1 MARRRFVPITSSND
15 VEGSSGDAPHGGNGT
30 NRTIQGQ
37 AGDSSAL
44 KRARRHTRMN
54 EFRKLKRGE
63 KAPIPLNEFGA
74 PVGDLGGSYCNFLCT
89 IAQHSTYCPL
99 VYEQWHDVPVHMKNK
114 IWDDEVLED
123 ENVEDAKLW
132 LKERGVC
139 FDQYRSLVRF
149 WQSEKG
155 KKVSERGKTNRSN
168 GKVSHAARSKEF
180 VGAKKRNGKMPGC
193 ALMYYVTHTNKD
205 KNYVNLEASQIADSL
220 QNVIRE
226 EEEEEEEEE
235 KLEQDDQ
242 DGDEESDTQAGTDP
256 ARPWMNDGYS
266 KVMGA
271 DRGSKVSLMGHLTL
285 SKEIDELK
293 AERAHQSSAATQ

>member
-1 MARRRFVPITSSND
+1 MARRRFVPIISSND

-54 EFRKLKRGE
+54 DFRKLKRGE

-74 PVGDLGGSYCNFLCT
+74 PVGDL
-89 IAQHSTYCPL
+89 
-99 VYEQWHDVPVHMKNK
+99 VHMKNK
-114 IWDDEVLED
+114 IWDDEILED

-168 GKVSHAARSKEF
+168 GKVSHAA
-180 VGAKKRNGKMPGC
+180 KKRNGKMPGC

-220 QNVIRE
+220 QNVIR
-226 EEEEEEEEE
+226 EEEEE